1 MIVVS
6 QPRYLPA
13 LTYLQRLHFADTF
26 VILDNVQRQKR
37 GFENRNRVLVDGK
50 TRWLTIPSSSS
61 SRALIRNTTIDGI
74 DWITEHKEKLAQYYA
89 SAPFF
94 KEEYIEAYY
103 KDLNEKIVET
113 NYDFS
118 ASMIHLIN
126 NICSLFGFSPR
137 IICATDLDS
146 NEVEAGH
153 GPDKIAEIAKA
164 LKAKIYVSGLNGR
177 EYGIKDSFAKSNIE
191 VKFHEDQ
198 PAMYTQG
205 DHEFIPHLAFFDS
218 LFYAGM
224 EETIKQVKKE
234 PTLLN

>member
-13 LTYLQRLHFADTF
+13 LTYLQRLHFAGTF
-26 VILDNVQRQKR
+26 VMLDNVQRQKR
-37 GFENRNRVLVDGK
+37 GFENRNRVLVDGE

-61 SRALIRNTTIDGI
+61 SREIIRNTTIDGV
-74 DWITEHKEKLAQYYA
+74 DWVVEHKEKLEQYYT

-94 KEEYIEAYY
+94 NLEYIEAYY
-103 KDLNEKIVET
+103 KGLEEKIVEY
-113 NYDFS
+113 NFDFS

-126 NICSLFGFSPR
+126 NICSLLGFSPT
-137 IICATDLDS
+137 IIRATDLDS
-146 NEVEAGH
+146 SEVEAAY
-153 GPDKIAEIAKA
+153 GPEKIFEIAKA

-198 PAMYTQG
+198 PAKYTQG
-205 DHEFIPHLAFFDS
+205 DQDFIPHLAFFDS
-218 LFYAGM
+218 LFYAGLD
-224 EETIKQVKKE
+224 ETVKQVKKE